1 MSEPNQENL
10 IDLHDESY
18 FAVLIAAAA
27 TDGPIN
33 EDELGFIHAQASML
47 DYDISELVEHPP
59 TLENI
64 ELNKITKETRALVI
78 RDCISL
84 AYIDGDSNKAE
95 KEFISMVGEKV
106 GLEPSRVEALEQ
118 WLKDYWN
125 LMERGAELLSD

>member
-1 MSEPNQENL
+1 MTEPNQENL

-18 FAVLIAAAA
+18 FAVLVATAA
-27 TDGPIN
+27 TDGEIN

-47 DYDISELVEHPP
+47 DYDISELIERPP

-64 ELNKITKETRALVI
+64 KLNQITKETRALVI

-84 AYIDGDSNKAE
+84 AYIDGDCNNAE
-95 KEFISMVGEKV
+95 KEFIRIVSEKV
-106 GLEPSRVEALEQ
+106 GLEAAKVEALEQ
-118 WLKDYWN
+118 WLKDYWG